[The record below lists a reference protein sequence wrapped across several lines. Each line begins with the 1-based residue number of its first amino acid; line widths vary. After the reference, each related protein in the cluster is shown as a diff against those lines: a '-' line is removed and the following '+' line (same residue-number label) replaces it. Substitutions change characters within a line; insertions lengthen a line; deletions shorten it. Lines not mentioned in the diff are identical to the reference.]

1 MKSLTALIVL
11 AACLGT
17 SSCFFPAEREHPK
30 DSELIK
36 NFQTHRAEFDE
47 LLEMFKADR
56 SLGRVGPDFTRSASF
71 FETCTGPNAW
81 NGEEPEVSEGRLKDY
96 RTRFTKLGLTA
107 GIEGY
112 CEKDAV
118 HFHASTRGLSV
129 TGSSKGYAYL
139 ASPPKIVVDD
149 LDTYWSEDG
158 KSFTA
163 YRHIDGNWYLYFD
176 YED

>member
-56 SLGRVGPDFTRSASF
+56 SLGRVGPDFTRPANF
-71 FETCTGPNAW
+71 FERCEGPNAR
-81 NGEEPEVSEGRLKDY
+81 NGNEIEVSEERLADY
-96 RTRFTKLGLTA
+96 RKRFSRLGLPY

-112 CEKDAV
+112 CDKHRV
-118 HFHASTRGLSV
+118 HFYASGLGLSV
-129 TGSSKGYAYL
+129 TGSTKGYAY
-139 ASPPKIVVDD
+139 SDDPPQTLVDD
-149 LDTYWSEDG
+149 LDTYWSTDG
-158 KSFTA
+158 HSFWA
-163 YRHIDGNWYLYFD
+163 YRRIEGNWYLYFQ